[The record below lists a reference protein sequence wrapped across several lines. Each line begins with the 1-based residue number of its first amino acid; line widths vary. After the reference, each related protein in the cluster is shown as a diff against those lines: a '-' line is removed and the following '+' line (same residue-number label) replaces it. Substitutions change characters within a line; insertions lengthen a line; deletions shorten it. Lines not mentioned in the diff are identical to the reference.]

1 MAIDLTE
8 EQATEFTRRLN
19 SRKAHLEQ
27 ELSRFATRTG
37 EGQYKTDFPEDIGT
51 RTDENATEVE
61 EYADKL
67 ALEQTLEEQLKD
79 VTDALAKLEGGN
91 YGVCEKTEREIP
103 IERLQAYPAART
115 LVDA

>member
-1 MAIDLTE
+1 MAIELTK
-8 EQATEFTRRLN
+8 EQEIAFAQRLN
-19 SRKAHLEQ
+19 SRKIHLER
-27 ELSRFATRTG
+27 ELSRFATKTG
-37 EGQYKTDFPEDIGT
+37 EGEYKTNFPDDIGT

-79 VTDALAKLEGGN
+79 VTDALDKLQNGG
-91 YGVCEKTEREIP
+91 YGVCEKTGREIP

-115 LVDA
+115 VVDA